1 MQFYKY
7 FLSNPLIAL
16 FLAIGLLSASVS
28 AHAQASGQEQEK
40 KEEQEPEEKGFPRF
54 EEHVVVEASLEKIP
68 DASTTWAKLPVPLLS
83 TPASVG
89 VVPRYVFESQ
99 ESQVL
104 GDAIKNVSGVNVS
117 TGFGVFDY
125 FVIRGFD
132 SLETALVLTDGAFEP
147 ESTFYQ
153 LYNVERVEVLKGPAA
168 FLYGPNPLSGTVN
181 LVRKQPSFSNF
192 SDVTFSYGSFQ
203 SYQAA
208 LDFNLARSDGRAA
221 FRTNALL
228 RGSEFYRDDKDN
240 RLFAV
245 NPSLTVVLNSE
256 TALTANF
263 EYVSSDY
270 QPDSGL
276 PLVNNQLPDVPR
288 TRSYQSPMDFSDQQI
303 YRLRLD
309 LESEIRPYFT
319 LRNKFYFTDL
329 SWLTDGT
336 LLAGAFPSPS
346 GSIDVFR
353 SITLLDDRRRVVGN
367 QLEALLSCSTGP
379 IRHRFLAGFEASRF
393 TDEFTLDVA
402 ALPTIDLYD
411 PVETAAEPLFMIPGQ
426 SQAAD
431 ARTFLF
437 APYVVDQL
445 TFSEKVQLFVGG
457 RFDALDYQ
465 DAITATSR
473 DGNHFS
479 PMLGAVFSPW
489 PDLSFYANLGQAF
502 SPPSSRVVGERKPE
516 ESRQVEIGTKLEWG
530 NGRCHFN
537 VALYRLEREN
547 IAIPD
552 ETGFTQQTG
561 NQLSRGVEVELV
573 TEILTDWLTL
583 ASYAFN
589 VSELTAFAETVFT
602 GANPP
607 FVVLDRSGNTAP
619 FAPKHIVNVWT
630 KRELPNGLGLG
641 GGFRYVSGQYI
652 APDNA
657 YPIQGYLTLDATV
670 SYRVKNWKWSLNF
683 KNLTNREY
691 ETRGFGNSAVIP
703 ADPFTVYARV
713 ELSLGS

>member
-1 MQFYKY
+1 MQFHKY
-7 FLSNPLIAL
+7 LFSSPLIGL
-16 FLAIGLLSASVS
+16 FLTIGLLSTSVS
-28 AHAQASGQEQEK
+28 AHAQASGQEQK
-40 KEEQEPEEKGFPRF
+40 KEEQETEEKGFPRF
-54 EEHVVVEASLEKIP
+54 EEHVLVEASLEKIP
-68 DASTTWAKLPVPLLS
+68 DTSTTWAKLPVPLQS

-89 VVPRYVFESQ
+89 VIPRYVFESQ

-104 GDAIKNVSGVNVS
+104 GDAIKNISGVNVS

-132 SLETALVLTDGAFEP
+132 SLDTALVLTDGAFEP

-192 SDVTFSYGSFQ
+192 TDFTFSYGSFQ

-208 LDFNLARSDGRAA
+208 LDFNLSRSDGRAA
-221 FRTNALL
+221 FRMNALL

-245 NPSLTVVLNSE
+245 NPSLTVLLNSE
-256 TALTANF
+256 TSLTANF
-263 EYVSSDY
+263 EYVGNEY
-270 QPDSGL
+270 EPDSGL

-303 YRLRLD
+303 YRLRVD

-336 LLAGAFPSPS
+336 LLAGAFPSS
-346 GSIDVFR
+346 GGSIDVFR
-353 SITLLDDRRRVVGN
+353 SLTLLDDRQKVVGN
-367 QLEALLSCSTGP
+367 QLEALLSCSTGSVK
-379 IRHRFLAGFEASRF
+379 HRFLAGFEASRL

-411 PVETAAEPLFMIPGQ
+411 PVETVTEPLFMIPGQ

-431 ARTFLF
+431 ARTLVF
-437 APYVVDQL
+437 APYFLDQL

-479 PMLGAVFSPW
+479 PMLGAVYSPR
-489 PDLSFYANLGQAF
+489 PDLSIYANLGQAF
-502 SPPSSRVVGERKPE
+502 APPSSRVVGERKPE
-516 ESRQVEIGTKLEWG
+516 ESRQYEIGTKKQLG
-530 NGRCHFN
+530 KRGGFVNLAFYH
-537 VALYRLEREN
+537 LEREN

-561 NQLSRGVEVELV
+561 NQRSRGVEVELV
-573 TEILTDWLTL
+573 TETLADWLTL
-583 ASYAFN
+583 VSYAYN
-589 VSELTAFAETVFT
+589 VSVLTEFAETVFT
-602 GANPP
+602 GSNPP

-630 KRELPNGLGLG
+630 NRELANGLGLG

-657 YPIQGYLTLDATV
+657 YPIKGYLTLDATV
-670 SYRVKNWKWSLNF
+670 SYKVKNWKWSLNF
-683 KNLTNREY
+683 KNLTNHDY

-703 ADPFTVYARV
+703 ADPFAVYARI